1 MTPLRSEFQR
11 EGLRVRFEAKIRA
24 DVGGT
29 HMVGPVVEIVQIRK
43 L

>member
-1 MTPLRSEFQR
+1 MTPLRAEFQR

-24 DVGGT
+24 DVGGI
-29 HMVGPVVEIVQIRK
+29 HMVGPVVEIIQIEK